1 MRRLFLAVLLACLAV
16 PAWAHGGW
24 RITKDHWSQADE
36 DGFGRFVQAIGES
49 NCSSSESCLRNAAN
63 PYRNTDQ
70 AFVDIDVDCAKLPY
84 LLRAYYA
91 WKNGLPFSFVSAV
104 SGEGGDLRFTKTANR
119 AVSRHDFIDAGGG
132 INGPKAI
139 RETLESVFSGTY
151 RTDASEKRGILSDF
165 YSPKLAP
172 GSIRAGTIIYDVNG
186 HVGIVYR
193 VDGDGRA
200 YYMDAHPDFTITR
213 SVYGAQF
220 GRSPARLGGGFKNWR
235 PFKLVGAHRDGAGHL
250 LGGHMA
256 FAENDQISDYS
267 LVQYVGTEPNPSGDV
282 KKARYTYNGIQ
293 LGFYEYARVAISG
306 GKMDYNPIYELR
318 QTMRTICNDL
328 GDRAQY
334 VNLAIS
340 DGIASK
346 EHPARLPGN
355 IYGSDN
361 TEWENYSTPSRD
373 ARIKAAAQQFY
384 KDMQQMITL
393 WINRDP
399 RIVYDGNFLKADLQ
413 RAYDEESNACKIT
426 YMSSGKR
433 PITLTYDDMMHRLYK
448 LSFDPYHCVEL
459 RWGAEGDEAADCGDG
474 RQKRAWYAAEQRL
487 RNQSDRSYDAQMG
500 FSVAELNEHGKWTG
514 IDNPPPVDVKAL
526 IGTIGDRVPFEGMA
540 AVGR

>member
-1 MRRLFLAVLLACLAV
+1 
-16 PAWAHGGW
+16 
-24 RITKDHWSQADE
+24 
-36 DGFGRFVQAIGES
+36 
-49 NCSSSESCLRNAAN
+49 
-63 PYRNTDQ
+63 
-70 AFVDIDVDCAKLPY
+70 
-84 LLRAYYA
+84 
-91 WKNGLPFSFVSAV
+91 
-104 SGEGGDLRFTKTANR
+104 
-119 AVSRHDFIDAGGG
+119 
-132 INGPKAI
+132 
-139 RETLESVFSGTY
+139 
-151 RTDASEKRGILSDF
+151 
-165 YSPKLAP
+165 
-172 GSIRAGTIIYDVNG
+172 
-186 HVGIVYR
+186 
-193 VDGDGRA
+193 
-200 YYMDAHPDFTITR
+200 
-213 SVYGAQF
+213 
-220 GRSPARLGGGFKNWR
+220 
-235 PFKLVGAHRDGAGHL
+235 
-250 LGGHMA
+250 
-256 FAENDQISDYS
+256 
-267 LVQYVGTEPNPSGDV
+267 
-282 KKARYTYNGIQ
+282 
-293 LGFYEYARVAISG
+293 
-306 GKMDYNPIYELR
+306 
-318 QTMRTICNDL
+318 MRTICNDL

-487 RNQSDRSYDAQMG
+487 RNQSDRTYDAQMS
-500 FSVAELNEHGKWTG
+500 FDVAELNAHGKSTG

-526 IGTIGDRVPFEGMA
+526 IDAMGDRVPFEGMA